1 MKTLILTLILMSIV
15 GCTTKK
21 PSPII
26 YTDSWAEDWKRGVI
40 NKCRNESVFITL
52 QMYEANRHW
61 TEQEV
66 IYAEKLIVESCFNH
80 FKITI

>member
-1 MKTLILTLILMSIV
+1 MKTLILTLVLISIV

-40 NKCRNESVFITL
+40 NKCRN
-52 QMYEANRHW
+52 
-61 TEQEV
+61 
-66 IYAEKLIVESCFNH
+66 
-80 FKITI
+80 